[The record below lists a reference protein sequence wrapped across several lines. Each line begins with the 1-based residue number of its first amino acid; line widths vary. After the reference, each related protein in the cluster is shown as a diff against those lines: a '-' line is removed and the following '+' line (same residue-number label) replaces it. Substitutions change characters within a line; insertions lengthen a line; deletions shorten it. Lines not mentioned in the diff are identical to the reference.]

1 MVNQGVSL
9 NPEGTEGFVHLS
21 VLSREVVE
29 GLAVR
34 PGGRYLDA
42 TVGGG
47 GHSRLILEAA
57 PGVQLVA
64 IDRDRLALDAAGSR
78 LAEYGDAVTFWQG
91 NFAEYQP
98 QELRFDGIVADLGV
112 SSAQL
117 DRPERGFSFRYE
129 APLDMR
135 MDERQDL
142 SAEEIVNH
150 WDEVALADI
159 FYRYGEE
166 RFSRRIARRI
176 VERRPLETT
185 TQLASAVASS
195 VPGKYRNGKI
205 HPATRVFQALRI
217 AVNEELAA
225 LETFLEKA
233 PLWLHPGGRL
243 GIISFHS
250 LEDRLVKHRMRDS
263 PLLKVLTKKPITPG
277 EAEIAN
283 NSRSRSAKLRIFER
297 IEPDL
302 T

>member
-1 MVNQGVSL
+1 
-9 NPEGTEGFVHLS
+9 
-21 VLSREVVE
+21 
-29 GLAVR
+29 
-34 PGGRYLDA
+34 
-42 TVGGG
+42 
-47 GHSRLILEAA
+47 
-57 PGVQLVA
+57 
-64 IDRDRLALDAAGSR
+64 
-78 LAEYGDAVTFWQG
+78 
-91 NFAEYQP
+91 
-98 QELRFDGIVADLGV
+98 
-112 SSAQL
+112 
-117 DRPERGFSFRYE
+117 
-129 APLDMR
+129 MR

-277 EAEIAN
+277 EAEIAH
-283 NSRSRSAKLRIFER
+283 NSRSRSAKLRVFER